1 MNSFKPTPLDVKQCQ
16 IQLLENCYKYQK
28 SHVGSAFS
36 VLPTLHQIFS
46 SLGVKDRVILSNG
59 HAASALYVI
68 LSNFRGISAQL
79 LFETLGDHPKRN
91 KEYGID
97 CSTGSLG
104 MGISVAVG
112 MAIANADSIVH
123 CIISDGECAEGVVW
137 EALSFANTHQL
148 QNLKIYAILN
158 GWSAYES
165 LDIDYLQARLL
176 AFLPSISIVNVNTD
190 FLGMSGLKAHYAKLT
205 KEAYTQ
211 ARKNLEN

>member
-1 MNSFKPTPLDVKQCQ
+1 
-16 IQLLENCYKYQK
+16 
-28 SHVGSAFS
+28 
-36 VLPTLHQIFS
+36 
-46 SLGVKDRVILSNG
+46 
-59 HAASALYVI
+59 
-68 LSNFRGISAQL
+68 
-79 LFETLGDHPKRN
+79 
-91 KEYGID
+91 
-97 CSTGSLG
+97 

-165 LDIDYLQARLL
+165 LDLDYLQARLL
-176 AFLPSISIVNVNTD
+176 AFLPSIFIVNVNTD